1 MNKSCSIL
9 RLEFI
14 FWKKSS
20 IEIAYLGRIL
30 TGIYILYIKCTYI
43 LYIKYTTL
51 IRKHGGTLIGNVCN
65 SRELSLTTYKYI
77 ITRLSTSLL
86 ILFTTFSNG
95 RKFVEIIRNMSFQGK
110 EVLEWLNID
119 SAPSQIALSL
129 IIKTKISLGIFVS
142 KHYGAPNEVD
152 SWTRERKFRTFYHNT
167 STFTVICTVL

>member
-14 FWKKSS
+14 FWEKSS

-30 TGIYILYIKCTYI
+30 TNIYILYIKCTYI
-43 LYIKYTTL
+43 LYIQYTTL

-65 SRELSLTTYKYI
+65 SRE
-77 ITRLSTSLL
+77 
-86 ILFTTFSNG
+86 NG

-167 STFTVICTVL
+167 STFTVILYCIFHY